1 MMGSRYNT
9 TGPTM
14 KRFLIPL
21 TAALFAIPAC
31 FAESVVKCTTKSGV
45 TFQSTPCAEGL
56 TTVLAIQPSAIAEA
70 NLNEAAE
77 TDKLHP
83 VAGPLPPLAAQ
94 PPPAAAQPIRAVLY
108 SGGNELHPGISDIQ
122 VLNNRRWGKP
132 QKITRNRAPRAWH
145 EYWTYDTGANGG
157 KQLHFV
163 NGKLANVEDL
173 QQPVRVVTVSM
184 ASVAMME

>member
-1 MMGSRYNT
+1 
-9 TGPTM
+9 M

-21 TAALFAIPAC
+21 TAALFAVPAC
-31 FAESVVKCTTKSGV
+31 FAESVFKCTTEAGV

-56 TTVLAIQPSAIAEA
+56 TTVLFIPPSAKAEA

-77 TDKLHP
+77 ADKLRP

-94 PPPAAAQPIRAVLY
+94 PTPTAAQPVRAAIQ
-108 SGGNELHPGISDIQ
+108 SGGGELRPGISDIQ

-132 QKITRNRAPRAWH
+132 HKITRNRAPRAWH
-145 EYWTYDTGANGG
+145 EYWTYETGANGG

-163 NGKLANVEDL
+163 NGKLANVADL
-173 QQPVRVVTVSM
+173 QQPEPVVTVTM
-184 ASVAMME
+184 ASVVMMD

>member
-9 TGPTM
+9 PGPTM

-21 TAALFAIPAC
+21 TVALFAVPAC
-31 FAESVVKCTTKSGV
+31 FAESVFKCTTEAGV

-56 TTVLAIQPSAIAEA
+56 TTVLFIPPSAKAEA

-77 TDKLHP
+77 ADKLRP

-94 PPPAAAQPIRAVLY
+94 PTPTATQPVRAAIQ
-108 SGGNELHPGISDIQ
+108 SGGAELRPGISDIQ

-184 ASVAMME
+184 ASVATMD

>member
-1 MMGSRYNT
+1 MGSRYNT

-21 TAALFAIPAC
+21 TAVLFTVPAC
-31 FAESVVKCTTKSGV
+31 FAESVFKCTTESGV
-45 TFQSTPCAEGL
+45 TFQSTPCTEGL
-56 TTVLAIQPSAIAEA
+56 TTVLVIPPSAKAEA
-70 NLNEAAE
+70 NLNEAEDA
-77 TDKLHP
+77 DKLRP

-94 PPPAAAQPIRAVLY
+94 PTPVAAQPIRAVLHFR
-108 SGGNELHPGISDIQ
+108 GDELRPGISDMQ

-132 QKITRNRAPRAWH
+132 QKITRNRAPLAWH

-163 NGKLANVEDL
+163 NGKLAKVDDL
-173 QQPVRVVTVSM
+173 QQPVRVVTVSL
-184 ASVAMME
+184 ASVEMMD